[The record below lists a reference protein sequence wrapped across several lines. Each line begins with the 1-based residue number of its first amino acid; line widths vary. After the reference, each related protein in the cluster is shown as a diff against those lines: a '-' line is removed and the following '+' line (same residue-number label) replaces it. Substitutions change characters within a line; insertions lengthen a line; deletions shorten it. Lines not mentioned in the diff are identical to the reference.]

1 MNRKAAIPIVL
12 GAAVVIGVAGWLL
25 WPKPAA
31 TLSGYIEGET
41 LYFSA
46 PISGAVTRLGV
57 ERGQRVTAGQ
67 ALFQIDPG
75 TAQAQTEQAQ
85 AAARAAQAR
94 AEDAQKGQRPQELA
108 VIQAQRAAAA
118 AQLDQARAA
127 FERVR
132 TLAAK
137 GIYAKAA
144 LDDAQ
149 ATYGVAQAQYRETLQ
164 RLGVAELGARSDQAQ
179 AAGEEAQRATAAVT
193 EAAVRQSQLSP
204 TAPQGGRIEEVFYR
218 PGEWAPANQ
227 PVVSLLPD
235 ERVRIRFFVP
245 ETSLPAYKPGGKV
258 RFSCDGCQGQAAT
271 IDYVSPRAE
280 FTPPVIYS
288 RGNRE
293 RLVFLV
299 EARPERPADLAPGQ
313 PVDVTPLTP

>member
-1 MNRKAAIPIVL
+1 MNRKAAIPVVL
-12 GAAVVIGVAGWLL
+12 GVAAIGVAGWLL
-25 WPKPAA
+25 WPKPTP

-46 PISGAVTRLGV
+46 PVSGAVTRLGV
-57 ERGQRVTAGQ
+57 ERGQRVTTGQ

-75 TAQAQTEQAQ
+75 AAQAQTEQAR
-85 AAARAAQAR
+85 AAAEAAQAR

-118 AQLDQARAA
+118 AQLEQARVAY
-127 FERVR
+127 ERVR
-132 TLAAK
+132 TLAAR
-137 GIYAKAA
+137 GIYAQAA
-144 LDDAQ
+144 LDQAR
-149 ATYGVAQAQYRETLQ
+149 ATYGVAQAQYRQTEAQLNV
-164 RLGVAELGARSDQAQ
+164 GVLGARTDQAR
-179 AAGEEAQRATAAVT
+179 AAADEAARARAAVT
-193 EAAVRQSQLSP
+193 EAGVRQAQL
-204 TAPQGGRIEEVFYR
+204 APDAPAAGRIQEVFYR

-245 ETSLPAYKPGGKV
+245 ETGLPAYKPGRKV
-258 RFSCDGCQGQAAT
+258 RFGCDGCKGQTAI

-293 RLVFLV
+293 RMVFLV
-299 EARPERPADLAPGQ
+299 EARPERPAELAPGQ